1 MEILPSCDNRPL
13 ERKSSI
19 YQHKGLLSV
28 MKRGEWCPLVADV
41 IDSVACGKVFSHKSA
56 ITDKPTLG
64 YTFPVGTCRFLTDI
78 YLKGDRRDTITEELP
93 EWFGTGYYK
102 ERINQSAVV
111 NAANGGLGTRYST
124 TLRVGEDYVVAK
136 DFLPPVQ

>member
-1 MEILPSCDNRPL
+1 METLPSCDNRPL

-19 YQHKGLLSV
+19 YQHKDLLSV

-41 IDSVACGKVFSHKSA
+41 IDAVACGKIYSHKAA

-78 YLKGDRRDTITEELP
+78 YLKAQFKNTITEELP

-102 ERINQSAVV
+102 KTIDEDVVV
-111 NAANGGLGTRYST
+111 NAANGALGTQYMT

-136 DFLPPVQ
+136 DSLPPVE